1 MFGVTNGYDSTCRAM
16 LIVSPVLLDRPWMPP
31 VFDIFPS
38 FLLFYDQ
45 VRMNQSHDFVSF
57 PWVPTSPWDSH
68 FFLEDRDVITYPFIA
83 DTLEPDIAGSI

>member
-1 MFGVTNGYDSTCRAM
+1 MFNVTNGYDSTCQAM
-16 LIVSPVLLDRPWMPP
+16 LIVSPVLLDLPWMPP

-45 VRMNQSHDFVSF
+45 VHMNQPHDFISF

-68 FFLEDRDVITYPFIA
+68 YFLEDLDVITYPFIP
-83 DTLEPDIAGSI
+83 DILEPDMAGSI